1 VKCTGCGFGAAG
13 DSETDGDDTL
23 SLSSLSNTR
32 QDDDSLLA
40 LYTHP
45 PEIVNPTITVG
56 PGRIDLGAA
65 RKSKCALLRSLRL
78 IDELIDCCCR
88 IMINCPSPIL
98 ALTTFTHSSLCQAFI
113 SIIFVH
119 FVKPSKAYYSSTQH
133 PFTHSHPFIHSS
145 IFHPFIHSPT
155 HPLIHP
161 FIHSS
166 THHPFTHSSII
177 QGYSS
182 FHPFTHSPTHPFIH
196 SSIQA
201 FIHSCIHAFIH
212 SSIHPFI
219 HSSTHPLIRSSI
231 HPFIH
236 SVRPGIHARHHPFL
250 LSSIHSFMSRLT
262 DEFIAVD
269 YIAIRQLRREVYRL
283 WFLVSGRSLS
293 PTICILQYTDRPFVH
308 SSIHPSIHPF
318 IHSFSFSLSS
328 LQRRCFGRY

>member
-1 VKCTGCGFGAAG
+1 LRAAG

-88 IMINCPSPIL
+88 LMINCPSPIL

-133 PFTHSHPFIHSS
+133 PFTHSSTHPSIHASVRPLIIHPFMLSS
-145 IFHPFIHSPT
+145 
-155 HPLIHP
+155 IHP

-166 THHPFTHSSII
+166 FIHPSIHPSIHTCVRSS
-177 QGYSS
+177 
-182 FHPFTHSPTHPFIH
+182 THPL
-196 SSIQA
+196 
-201 FIHSCIHAFIH
+201 IH

-219 HSSTHPLIRSSI
+219 HSSI
-231 HPFIH
+231 HPFMMACSPH
-236 SVRPGIHARHHPFL
+236 PCRP
-250 LSSIHSFMSRLT
+250 
-262 DEFIAVD
+262 
-269 YIAIRQLRREVYRL
+269 
-283 WFLVSGRSLS
+283 
-293 PTICILQYTDRPFVH
+293 
-308 SSIHPSIHPF
+308 
-318 IHSFSFSLSS
+318 
-328 LQRRCFGRY
+328 